1 MKDIEIFYLNGC
13 PYCMKARKAI
23 AELQA
28 ENAAYAGLGLKWIE
42 ENEDPETADS
52 RDYYNV
58 PSLFFGEEKLSGQY
72 GLLLVFVGIEGRYA
86 LPCGAV
92 LLVRKALLFKRV
104 HISVPGQKKG
114 CSVTYLKVVGGNGY
128 ALFGNLSDFF

>member
-52 RDYYNV
+52 LDYYNV
-58 PSLFFGEEKLSGQY
+58 PSLFFGEEKLYEAKPLHSY
-72 GLLLVFVGIEGRYA
+72 EMIKENI
-86 LPCGAV
+86 
-92 LLVRKALLFKRV
+92 RKAFDRV
-104 HISVPGQKKG
+104 
-114 CSVTYLKVVGGNGY
+114 
-128 ALFGNLSDFF
+128 LSAD